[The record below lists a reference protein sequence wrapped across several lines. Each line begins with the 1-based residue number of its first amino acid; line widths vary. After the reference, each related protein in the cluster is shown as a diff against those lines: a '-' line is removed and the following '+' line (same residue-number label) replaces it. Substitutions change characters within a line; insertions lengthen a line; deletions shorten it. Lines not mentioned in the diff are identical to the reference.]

1 MANWAQF
8 DGDLARCGAPSLLSM
23 NARRGLNL
31 AYSRVVE
38 NLNKDERAEFESE
51 ISLGLLELQVRKAIE
66 EQREKERRQQMA
78 KSLGEVG

>member
-1 MANWAQF
+1 MT
-8 DGDLARCGAPSLLSM
+8 
-23 NARRGLNL
+23 ARRGLNV

-38 NLNKDERAEFESE
+38 NLDKDERAEFESE
-51 ISLGLLELQVRKAIE
+51 ISQSLVELQVRKAIE